1 VAKDLAHYIE
11 VFDGL
16 DNFVG
21 DSREWWF
28 FRRLAEMDLI
38 TVYPALLYLF
48 GLGDELPT
56 EKRRRTLVALESF
69 LVRRLIARD
78 STRSY
83 GSLFTEVL
91 KAAAGGPA
99 ADADVRFSTPS
110 PSTPSVNATVPP
122 S

>member
-1 VAKDLAHYIE
+1 MTEPGFLAHAIE
-11 VFDGL
+11 LAAEVAGI
-16 DNFVG
+16 G

-56 EKRRRTLVALESF
+56 EKRRRALVALESF

-91 KAAAGGPA
+91 VARQWHGTTL
-99 ADADVRFSTPS
+99 RC
-110 PSTPSVNATVPP
+110 VPP
-122 S
+122 V